1 MFSIRNWARR
11 IRQLPLLFHPPE
23 GLRRRERRHNHQL
36 PVLLRWD
43 AGAINCTTINLSSA
57 GVLMDARAE
66 AQVGHRVELLI
77 TGYPRRLSGRIHRL
91 GASSTVVIFDSGPE
105 GLALLGWVLS
115 RGQQPGSPDGPHRQP
130 ILPPTISEMRS
141 SPPRP

>member
-1 MFSIRNWARR
+1 MFSLRNWARR

-23 GLRRRERRHNHQL
+23 GLRRRERRHDHQL

-43 AGAINCTTINLSSA
+43 TGSINCTTINLSSA
-57 GVLMDARAE
+57 GMLMDARAE
-66 AQVGHRVELLI
+66 VQVGHRVELLI

-91 GASSTVVIFDSGPE
+91 GASSTVVIFDSGPD
-105 GLALLGWVLS
+105 GLALLGWALS
-115 RGQQPGSPDGPHRQP
+115 REQQPGVTSAPRRQA
-130 ILPPTISEMRS
+130 IVPPTISGMRS

>member
-1 MFSIRNWARR
+1 MFSLKNWARR

-23 GLRRRERRHNHQL
+23 GLRRRERRHDHRL
-36 PVLLRWD
+36 PILLRWD

-66 AQVGHRVELLI
+66 AQVGHRVDVLI
-77 TGYPRRLSGRIHRL
+77 AGYPRRLSGRIHRL
-91 GASSTVVIFDSGPE
+91 GASSTVVIFDSGAE
-105 GLALLGWVLS
+105 GLALLGWALS
-115 RGQQPGSPDGPHRQP
+115 RENQPGSPGGPRRQA
-130 ILPPTISEMRS
+130 ILPPTISGMRS